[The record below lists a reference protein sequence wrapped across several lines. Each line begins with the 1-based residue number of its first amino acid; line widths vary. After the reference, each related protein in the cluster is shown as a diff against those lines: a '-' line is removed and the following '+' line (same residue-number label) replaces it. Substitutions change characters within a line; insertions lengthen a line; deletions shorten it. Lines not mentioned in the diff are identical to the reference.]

1 MKTPDFFATK
11 CRTFKAKHRNFP
23 SKKSDVFIFRSGYR
37 HKKYHTDCK
46 GTLSPPQKKEK
57 QDIAKRR
64 QETPQRKT
72 ERQR

>member
-23 SKKSDVFIFRSGYR
+23 SKKSDVFIFRSGCR
-37 HKKYHTDCK
+37 HKKIPYRLR
-46 GTLSPPQKKEK
+46 GYIIPPKKKEK